1 MSIKKLVS
9 FRLPEELIEALR
21 VRAKGDGI
29 SMTELVFRL
38 LKQGL
43 AQTGAVEGE
52 PIEALVN
59 QRVASKVATL
69 EAEFHKLQDKRDQA
83 DALVSSPLY
92 SLLMQNAFE
101 QSQDFKNR
109 ERLDRLEKIVEQLV
123 EAQANGRCSEH

>member
-9 FRLPEELIEALR
+9 FRLPEELITALR

-43 AQTGAVEGE
+43 SQTGDDEAE
-52 PIEALVN
+52 PLETLVN
-59 QRVASKVATL
+59 QRVANKVATL
-69 EAEFHKLQDKRDQA
+69 EAEFHKLQEEKRHA
-83 DALVSSPLY
+83 DSWVSSPLY
-92 SLLMQNAFE
+92 SLLMQNALE

-109 ERLDRLEKIVEQLV
+109 ERLDRLERMVEQLIK
-123 EAQANGRCSEH
+123 AQSDDRSS

>member
-9 FRLPEELIEALR
+9 FRLPEELIAALR
-21 VRAKGDGI
+21 VRAQGDGI

-43 AQTGAVEGE
+43 SQRDAEAE
-52 PIEALVN
+52 PIETLVN
-59 QRVASKVATL
+59 QRVANKVATL
-69 EAEFHKLQDKRDQA
+69 EAEFHKLQDEKKQA
-83 DALVSSPLY
+83 ESWVSSPLY

-109 ERLDRLEKIVEQLV
+109 ERLDRLERMVEQLV
-123 EAQANGRCSEH
+123 EAQNKKCSSES